1 MMLVNN
7 KYNYK
12 INIDNDFVNVIVCEN
27 PIIYYDMIYDLFNT
41 DNSRFILSHKDERLE
56 IEKHCDI
63 IINPLELNIN
73 NKKNIEK
80 LYLQLI
86 EKMNYN
92 EFFIMKNQLYLNI
105 LSYINKIS
113 FECNYSLNY
122 ADNIEAKGLL
132 KLLDICIEDKSL
144 NFFEKINNY
153 LKICNELQGRKIYI
167 FINLKSFLSIDQLNN
182 LYKNII
188 YNKYNVILFEN
199 VDRISLVDE
208 KKIII
213 DKDGCIIG

>member
-1 MMLVNN
+1 MILVNN

-12 INIDNDFVNVIVCEN
+12 INIDNDCVNVIVCEN
-27 PIIYYDMIYDLFNT
+27 PVIYYDMISDLFNI
-41 DNSRFILSHKDERLE
+41 DHSCFVLSHKDERLE
-56 IEKHCDI
+56 IGKYCDI

-73 NKKNIEK
+73 NKKNIDK
-80 LYLQLI
+80 LYSQLI

-92 EFFIMKNQLYLNI
+92 EFFIMKNQLYSSI
-105 LSYINKIS
+105 VQYINKIS

-122 ADNIEAKGLL
+122 ADNIDIKGLL
-132 KLLDICIEDKSL
+132 KLLNVCIEDNSL
-144 NFFEKINNY
+144 NFFERINNY
-153 LKICNELQGRKIYI
+153 MKICNELQSKKIYI
-167 FINLKSFLSIDQLNN
+167 FINLKSFLSIDQINN

-188 YNKYNVILFEN
+188 YNKYNVVLFEN